1 LAKALDKSSND
12 GSQEEHFAEVVGAL
26 SNSPHEA
33 SAHHS
38 TLHTLVD
45 GLFNR
50 VLCANALSSFTRLK
64 RRMPETDVI
73 LTEDQESGP
82 DDKSC
87 FDICFDLSMII
98 LGMFVCSGNSN
109 KAVTN

>member
-1 LAKALDKSSND
+1 LAKALDRSSKD
-12 GSQEEHFAEVVGAL
+12 RSQDEHFAEIVGAL
-26 SNSPHEA
+26 SKSPKEA

-73 LTEDQESGP
+73 LTEKKES
-82 DDKSC
+82 
-87 FDICFDLSMII
+87 
-98 LGMFVCSGNSN
+98 
-109 KAVTN
+109 T